1 MKKRRR
7 DASEIV
13 LPVSR
18 ADVDCVVCGEVMH
31 DPCCLRCECKQSFCR
46 KCVSKWL
53 EKHHQ
58 CPHCKQNL
66 IDKTIES
73 CSRQWKNILDSVRR
87 PCPNNS
93 ACGFKRGGYEE
104 MSRHATEECI
114 FRQAKCPNN
123 DCAQIV
129 LFKNMKEHARL
140 CRSKRCKNFI
150 APKYGC
156 QEMGTQKEI
165 DQHEGRCAVPL
176 EILSQIRKLLEK
188 KGIATMI

>member
-1 MKKRRR
+1 
-7 DASEIV
+7 
-13 LPVSR
+13 
-18 ADVDCVVCGEVMH
+18 
-31 DPCCLRCECKQSFCR
+31 
-46 KCVSKWL
+46 
-53 EKHHQ
+53 
-58 CPHCKQNL
+58 
-66 IDKTIES
+66 
-73 CSRQWKNILDSVRR
+73 
-87 PCPNNS
+87 
-93 ACGFKRGGYEE
+93 

-165 DQHEGRCAVPL
+165 DQHESRCAVPV
-176 EILSQIRKLLEK
+176 EILSQIRTLLEK
-188 KGIATMI
+188 KGNHFS